1 MEVICMEYTNFQVGE
16 KFPLPIKNQG
26 DGGLFQIDAN
36 GCMFILQLSKTDVIA
51 TEAFRTGKLELGLY
65 EQDGILFLLYKIDG
79 IFKEGWGDCP
89 LGVQLLPPGLKPIL
103 EDLQEPVLHMY
114 LVDTNLQILLAQR
127 TVELSEEFFSQLRT
141 SVKAQLESSLTPGAF
156 VTALQKIW
164 GQYSSKDMS
173 ENLIVHQSVEMKIPP
188 FPLRH

>member
-1 MEVICMEYTNFQVGE
+1 MEYTNFQVGE

-51 TEAFRTGKLELGLY
+51 TEAFRTGNIELGLY

-79 IFKEGWGDCP
+79 IFKDGWGDCP
-89 LGVQLLPPGLKPIL
+89 LGIQLLPPGMKPIL
-103 EDLQEPVLHMY
+103 EDLQEPVIHLY

-127 TVELSEEFFSQLRT
+127 AVTLNEDFFTKLKNG
-141 SVKAQLESSLTPGAF
+141 VKGQLESPMTSSSF
-156 VTALQKIW
+156 VTTLQKIW
-164 GQYSSKDMS
+164 QTHSSKEMS
-173 ENLIVHQSVEMKIPP
+173 ENLIAHHVAEMNIPP
-188 FPLRH
+188 MMPTH

>member
-1 MEVICMEYTNFQVGE
+1 MEYINFQVGE

-51 TEAFRTGKLELGLY
+51 VEAFRTGKLELGLY

-79 IFKEGWGDCP
+79 IFKDGWGDCP

-103 EDLQEPVLHMY
+103 EDLQEPVMHLY
-114 LVDTNLQILLAQR
+114 LVDTQLQVLLAQR
-127 TVELSEEFFSQLRT
+127 TVELSEEFFDQLRHA
-141 SVKAQLESSLTPGAF
+141 VKNQLESSMTSGAF
-156 VTALQKIW
+156 VATLQKIW
-164 GQYSSKDMS
+164 AQHTSKDMS
-173 ENLIVHQSVEMKIPP
+173 EHLLAHQQIEMKIPP
-188 FPLRH
+188 MTPKH